1 MTSALSVQNLS
12 YSIKNKNIID
22 NLNLTLGIKETCL
35 ITGPSGSGKTTLLSL
50 LSGIH
55 APQGGTVKYNDIS
68 LFELSEQER
77 DIFRSSNIAIMFQN
91 FHLIKTLNVIQNINI
106 LGALSNT
113 SYDASYGLELLNK
126 LGLGQK
132 KEQKISSLSI
142 REQQRLALVRALAIQ
157 PKWLLCDEPTSAL
170 DDNNTKIML
179 DIITEETEKIGASL
193 IIVTHDQRVK
203 QHMHYHHHLEM

>member
-77 DIFRSSNIAIMFQN
+77 DIFR
-91 FHLIKTLNVIQNINI
+91 NVI
-106 LGALSNT
+106 LLSCSRIFT
-113 SYDASYGLELLNK
+113 
-126 LGLGQK
+126 
-132 KEQKISSLSI
+132 
-142 REQQRLALVRALAIQ
+142 
-157 PKWLLCDEPTSAL
+157 
-170 DDNNTKIML
+170 
-179 DIITEETEKIGASL
+179 
-193 IIVTHDQRVK
+193 
-203 QHMHYHHHLEM
+203 

>member
-1 MTSALSVQNLS
+1 
-12 YSIKNKNIID
+12 
-22 NLNLTLGIKETCL
+22 
-35 ITGPSGSGKTTLLSL
+35 
-50 LSGIH
+50 
-55 APQGGTVKYNDIS
+55 
-68 LFELSEQER
+68 
-77 DIFRSSNIAIMFQN
+77 MFQN

-142 REQQRLALVRALAIQ
+142 GEQQRLALVRALAIQ

-179 DIITEETEKIGASL
+179 DIITEETENRCIL
-193 IIVTHDQRVK
+193 NYR
-203 QHMHYHHHLEM
+203 YP